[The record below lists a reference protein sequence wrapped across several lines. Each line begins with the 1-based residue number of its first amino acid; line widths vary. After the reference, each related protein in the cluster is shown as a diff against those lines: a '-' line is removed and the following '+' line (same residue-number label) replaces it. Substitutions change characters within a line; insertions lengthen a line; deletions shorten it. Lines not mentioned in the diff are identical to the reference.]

1 MSVIDCFEIEVPA
14 ADHTPLESAH
24 GAFISLLDGLLTQAE
39 ADEADLSYHTE
50 CRSEAARR
58 QSGSYYTPIDV
69 ADFFWAQFFYAQNI
83 ATPEQAETLVREHTF
98 VEPSA
103 GSGVLI
109 LALIKKL
116 MSFGLDLRVLK
127 AFDLHI
133 VDINP
138 SALSYIKRQFL
149 TLNEQ
154 IGQQLLTPHF
164 HQADFR
170 DFETDNLLRRA
181 VYFGNPPF
189 VKNPR
194 GSKWKNMY
202 ADFLAK
208 CLDARG
214 QCAGLHFIVPLSI
227 AFSRDYA
234 LLRER
239 LKNDEYTVLASHF
252 DNIPDTLFKSGKPQ
266 SANSN
271 KANSQRCTILSAIS
285 SGEHSIHSTGLQR
298 WSVAQRANVLG
309 SVPNYVDV
317 SDYDLDNQFL
327 RPKSQRIAQYL
338 QANSFE
344 YRLGDLSGGDER
356 QKIHIASVARNFIPI
371 RGQGG
376 GSVNT
381 FGFGTAEEFY
391 RFLGIV
397 ASDAFFDYWI
407 SVGDGFHVTKSNI
420 RSFPISKELNHAVTS
435 ALPKIKKVWKAR
447 ELYKKSKLNSGTIV
461 SSYDFSMALP
471 SLIDVD
477 HFDTT
482 KHKKK
487 SRRLV

>member
-1 MSVIDCFEIEVPA
+1 MSLIDCFEVEVPE
-14 ADHTPLESAH
+14 ADHSPLESAH
-24 GAFISLLDGLLTQAE
+24 GAFISLLDALLAQAE

-58 QSGSYYTPIDV
+58 QSGSYYTPTDV

-83 ATPEQAETLVREHTF
+83 ATRQQAESLVREHTF

-116 MSFGLDLRVLK
+116 MSFGVDLRVLE
-127 AFDLHI
+127 AFDVHI

-138 SALSYIKRQFL
+138 GALRYIKRQFL
-149 TLNEQ
+149 ALNEQ

-164 HQADFR
+164 HQTDFM
-170 DFETDNLLRRA
+170 DFKADNLLRRA

-194 GSKWKNMY
+194 GSKWKNIY
-202 ADFLAK
+202 ADFVAK
-208 CLDARG
+208 CLDTRG

-239 LKNDEYTVLASHF
+239 LRNEEYAVLASHF

-285 SGEHSIHSTGLQR
+285 SGKHFIHSTGLQR
-298 WSVAQRANVLG
+298 WNVSQRAKVLG
-309 SVPNYVDV
+309 SVPNYIDV

-327 RPKSQRIAQYL
+327 RPKSKRIAQYL
-338 QANSFE
+338 QADSFE
-344 YRLGDLSGGDER
+344 YLLGDLSGGDE
-356 QKIHIASVARNFIPI
+356 KHAIHIASVARNFIPI

-376 GSVNT
+376 SSVNT

-407 SVGDGFHVTKSNI
+407 SVGDGFHVTKLNI
-420 RSFPISKELNHAVTS
+420 RSFPVTRELNHAVTT
-435 ALPKIKKVWKAR
+435 ALPKIKKVWKTR
-447 ELYKKSKLNSGTIV
+447 EVYKKSKLNSGTVV
-461 SSYDFSMALP
+461 SSYDFSKALP
-471 SLIDVD
+471 SLLDVD
-477 HFDTT
+477 HVDTT
-482 KHKKK
+482 KQKKR